1 MHEFSYYKI
10 NKLLW
15 RWSKKHGASAIRD
28 VKVSFDELPPAL
40 PVRPISKVAPAP
52 KQPRQSPWDEML
64 DDFGKFG
71 TWLSESLTR
80 PTPSPQ
86 QKHANVPPFD
96 IQRIPRAMR
105 KERMP
110 VGAKLMERWFA
121 GRLNYSPTP
130 ADEVAEINQAGQHYP
145 ADMYDTTSI
154 KLDWVLKFA
163 RAKEKYDV
171 LIGEAVRSSAARK
184 VMHDKLTTYKYET
197 RLFASDLCG
206 NDTRELHQRFQF
218 QRVEVDGSFC
228 EKLATQLRADIE
240 RFGVPDDLSA
250 ALGSFNIY
258 AAIGSVR
265 FSRDYLGGSEA
276 TKADVTGVWIYVKD
290 NYTFTDQQ
298 GERSQY
304 LGHWSTAGVIVVPL
318 DEVASFSSYVPY
330 VDSPV
335 TVGNPVI
342 EGEVYYPVHNSD
354 FREWSRKHQRGGD
367 FIIYSDRRFVPMVP
381 PITLYL

>member
-1 MHEFSYYKI
+1 
-10 NKLLW
+10 
-15 RWSKKHGASAIRD
+15 
-28 VKVSFDELPPAL
+28 
-40 PVRPISKVAPAP
+40 
-52 KQPRQSPWDEML
+52 
-64 DDFGKFG
+64 
-71 TWLSESLTR
+71 
-80 PTPSPQ
+80 
-86 QKHANVPPFD
+86 
-96 IQRIPRAMR
+96 
-105 KERMP
+105 
-110 VGAKLMERWFA
+110 
-121 GRLNYSPTP
+121 LNYSPTP

-184 VMHDKLTTYKYET
+184 VMHDKLTTYRYET

-228 EKLATQLRADIE
+228 EKLAAQLRADIE

-265 FSRDYLGGSEA
+265 FSRDYLAGSEA

-298 GERSQY
+298 DERSQY

-354 FREWSRKHQRGGD
+354 FREWSTKHQRGGD